1 MTEQEIHNSLK
12 LLKSQRKEILELKEQ
27 IAEAATYI
35 NSSSWSSPKVTGGTF
50 ITPQERYLE
59 RTERLNKQFDK
70 ALDEYG
76 ELANIILDIMKPL
89 PPTEW
94 TVILNRFFRGMSMKR
109 TAEVMEFT
117 VNWVKD
123 IQADAIKQMSEF
135 SEAPPPK

>member
-1 MTEQEIHNSLK
+1 
-12 LLKSQRKEILELKEQ
+12 
-27 IAEAATYI
+27 
-35 NSSSWSSPKVTGGTF
+35 
-50 ITPQERYLE
+50 
-59 RTERLNKQFDK
+59 
-70 ALDEYG
+70 
-76 ELANIILDIMKPL
+76 MKPL

>member
-89 PPTEW
+89 PP
-94 TVILNRFFRGMSMKR
+94 IRGMSMKR